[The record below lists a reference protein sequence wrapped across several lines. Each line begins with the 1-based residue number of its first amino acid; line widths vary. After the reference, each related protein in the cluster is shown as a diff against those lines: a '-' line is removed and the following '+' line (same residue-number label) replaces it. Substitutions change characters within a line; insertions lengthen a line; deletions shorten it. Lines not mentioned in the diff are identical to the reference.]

1 MGCSQVYGSRHG
13 EGVWNDM
20 RLLHTGFRKRISCK
34 IDWGPLIDAPYIQ
47 VVQVPTGEK
56 EYATICEPCGRRGEL
71 GKSHMNG
78 VGRGGESCVSRVE
91 VLCSKAGVTSK
102 LLDACNRPAAFCE
115 VNSRRKRSTKREKH
129 FVTVGGRF
137 WPQKEEGL
145 TWRSSLPRRRGRS
158 SSISSVLTITPSTP
172 SRRQGRLMMPFDCLL
187 SPPPNL

>member
-1 MGCSQVYGSRHG
+1 M
-13 EGVWNDM
+13 
-20 RLLHTGFRKRISCK
+20 
-34 IDWGPLIDAPYIQ
+34 
-47 VVQVPTGEK
+47 
-56 EYATICEPCGRRGEL
+56 

-145 TWRSSLPRRRGRS
+145 TWRSSLPRRRGRR
-158 SSISSVLTITPSTP
+158 IPSG
-172 SRRQGRLMMPFDCLL
+172 RRRRRKEGKRERKGGRREGVDGAMECNCKRVEVGEVMEERQVVWDSFSLNSFVQIALCRKQIVILL
-187 SPPPNL
+187 R